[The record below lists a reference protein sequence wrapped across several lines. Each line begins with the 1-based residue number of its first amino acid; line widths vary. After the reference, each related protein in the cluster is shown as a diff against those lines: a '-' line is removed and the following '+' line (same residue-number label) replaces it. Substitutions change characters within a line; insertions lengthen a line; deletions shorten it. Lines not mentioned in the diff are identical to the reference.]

1 MPKWSDIRAL
11 QFLDIYEKHECLWNP
26 RIEEYKNKSARNAAF
41 DAMLAELQIPDLTA
55 NDIKLKIKSIRT
67 TYKRELSTV
76 LKAEANRTKDGPVY
90 KPKLFWFHRADS
102 FLRPV
107 STSRFSCCPSVQN
120 KNESYDNSGEQYSI
134 TETKY
139 SISENQAALRHKYK
153 QETLQ
158 EMTMALGDTDTEEI
172 SSAQDEQNTQSMHED
187 TSGQQQHHHEQQQQ
201 SIPLGETIREETIT
215 IAPYRPNDAYETS
228 GTIQESENITTVTR
242 TSHEDDEY
250 ALFCRSVEAQ
260 LRSIPD
266 SYSRSLAKFKIQQV
280 LFEAETGHYR
290 KTAFVTI
297 PNPQP

>member
-107 STSRFSCCPSVQN
+107 STSRFSCCPSV
-120 KNESYDNSGEQYSI
+120 SI
-134 TETKY
+134 GWSHSILNAAIFSMFATSRFKTKTRAM
-139 SISENQAALRHKYK
+139 ITAANN
-153 QETLQ
+153 
-158 EMTMALGDTDTEEI
+158 I
-172 SSAQDEQNTQSMHED
+172 QS
-187 TSGQQQHHHEQQQQ
+187 QRQ
-201 SIPLGETIREETIT
+201 SIASAR
-215 IAPYRPNDAYETS
+215 
-228 GTIQESENITTVTR
+228 TR
-242 TSHEDDEY
+242 LHYVINTNRRH
-250 ALFCRSVEAQ
+250 
-260 LRSIPD
+260 
-266 SYSRSLAKFKIQQV
+266 FK
-280 LFEAETGHYR
+280 
-290 KTAFVTI
+290 K
-297 PNPQP
+297 